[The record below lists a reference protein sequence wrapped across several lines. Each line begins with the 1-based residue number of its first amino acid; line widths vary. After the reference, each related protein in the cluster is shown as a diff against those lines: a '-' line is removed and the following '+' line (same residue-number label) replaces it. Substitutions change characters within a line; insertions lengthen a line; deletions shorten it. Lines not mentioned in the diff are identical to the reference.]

1 MKSDKNIL
9 FQRDQVKEAFIH
21 SFVKLNPRLLV
32 RNPVMFTVEIGTFVM
47 LIVSAYSF
55 TNKSQGSFAYNFT
68 VFIVLL
74 CASLAC
80 VLVILIDGWVLRPR
94 RDPSATSIEEPL
106 LPKAAGYALVVLA
119 LGMLWR
125 LFRYEAVDFSLMLVV
140 VGAVSGVIWGLDRLF
155 FARSRNRAAASAG
168 TLPERVREPVAV
180 EYARSFFPVI
190 VLVLVIRSFLFE
202 PFRIPSDSMMPTLF
216 DGDFIFV
223 SKYSYG
229 LRLPVSN
236 TLVIPTGSPQR
247 GDVIVFRLP
256 PNPKINYIK
265 RLVGLPGDRIRV
277 DSANQ
282 LYVNDVPMP
291 QQPGPTYLGPKQD
304 MWNYAGVPTATEKL
318 GAKRHLIMFA
328 NGGVK
333 EGEWVV
339 PAGHYFFMGDN
350 RNNSKDSRWLDEPD
364 APGFVPERN
373 LVGKAV
379 RIWLNLDTRDGPLW
393 RRIGTA
399 IQ

>member
-1 MKSDKNIL
+1 VNDGDRL
-9 FQRDQVKEAFIH
+9 FIA
-21 SFVKLNPRLLV
+21 
-32 RNPVMFTVEIGTFVM
+32 
-47 LIVSAYSF
+47 
-55 TNKSQGSFAYNFT
+55 
-68 VFIVLL
+68 LL
-74 CASLAC
+74 CAAAVC
-80 VLVILIDGWVLRPR
+80 VLVILIDGWFLRPR
-94 RDPSATSIEEPL
+94 RDPGATNPDEPL
-106 LPKAAGYALVVLA
+106 LPKLAGYALVALS

-125 LFRYEAVDFSLMLVV
+125 LLRYEAVDFSLMLVV
-140 VGAVSGVIWGLDRLF
+140 VGAVSGLIWGLDRVF
-155 FARSRNRAAASAG
+155 FARARVRAAAAAG
-168 TLPERVREPVAV
+168 TPAERVREPVAV

-236 TLVIPTGSPQR
+236 TLILPTGTPQR

-277 DSANQ
+277 DENNQ
-282 LYVNDVPMP
+282 LYVNDVP
-291 QQPGPTYLGPKQD
+291 QKQTAGPVYEGPKQD
-304 MWNYAGVPTATEKL
+304 LPIYAGAPTATEML
-318 GAKRHLIMFA
+318 GTKKHGLLFA
-328 NGGVK
+328 HSSVRV
-333 EGEWVV
+333 GEWTV

-350 RNNSKDSRWLDEPD
+350 RNNSKDSRWLYDSD
-364 APGFVPERN
+364 APGFVPAQN

-393 RRIGTA
+393 GRIGHG

>member
-1 MKSDKNIL
+1 VKDGDNL
-9 FQRDQVKEAFIH
+9 F
-21 SFVKLNPRLLV
+21 
-32 RNPVMFTVEIGTFVM
+32 M
-47 LIVSAYSF
+47 
-55 TNKSQGSFAYNFT
+55 
-68 VFIVLL
+68 VLL
-74 CASLAC
+74 CAGIVC
-80 VLVILIDGWVLRPR
+80 VLVILADGWFYRPK
-94 RDPSATSIEEPL
+94 RDPGATSVAEPT
-106 LPKAAGYALVVLA
+106 LPKMAGYALVLLSVL
-119 LGMLWR
+119 MLWR

-140 VGAVSGVIWGLDRLF
+140 VGVLSGLIWALDQAF
-155 FARSRNRAAASAG
+155 FSRRRKVAAAAAG
-168 TLPERVREPVAV
+168 TPADRVREPIAV

-202 PFRIPSDSMMPTLF
+202 PFRIPSDSMMPTLY

-236 TLVIPTGSPQR
+236 TLLVATGTPQR

-277 DSANQ
+277 DENNQ
-282 LYVNDVPMP
+282 LYVNDKPMP
-291 QQPGPTYLGPKQD
+291 QERGPAYTGPKQD
-304 MWNYAGVPTATEKL
+304 MWNYVGAPTAFETL
-318 GAKRHLIMFA
+318 GDRRHRIMFSA
-328 NGGVK
+328 GNAK
-333 EGEWVV
+333 SGEWVV

-350 RNNSKDSRWLDEPD
+350 RNNSKDSRFLDDAE
-364 APGFVPERN
+364 APGFVPEQN

-393 RRIGTA
+393 RRVWNT

>member
-1 MKSDKNIL
+1 MNDGDSL
-9 FQRDQVKEAFIH
+9 F
-21 SFVKLNPRLLV
+21 
-32 RNPVMFTVEIGTFVM
+32 IG
-47 LIVSAYSF
+47 
-55 TNKSQGSFAYNFT
+55 
-68 VFIVLL
+68 LL
-74 CASLAC
+74 CAGVAC
-80 VLVILIDGWVLRPR
+80 VLVILVDGWFFRPK
-94 RDPSATSIEEPL
+94 RDPGATSVEEPW
-106 LPKAAGYALVVLA
+106 LPKMAGYALVGLSLA
-119 LGMLWR
+119 MLWR
-125 LFRYEAVDFSLMLVV
+125 LFRFEAVDFSLMLVA
-140 VGAVSGVIWGLDRLF
+140 VGAISGVIWLSDQAF
-155 FARSRNRAAASAG
+155 FARRRKLDAASAG
-168 TLPERVREPVAV
+168 TPAERVREPIAV

-229 LRLPVSN
+229 LRLPVTN
-236 TLVIPTGSPQR
+236 TLLIPTGTPQR

-277 DSANQ
+277 DENNQ
-282 LYVNDVPMP
+282 LYVNGKPMP
-291 QQPGPTYLGPKQD
+291 QTPGPAYTGPKQD
-304 MWNYAGVPTATEKL
+304 MWNYVGAPTATEQL
-318 GAKRHLIMFA
+318 GTKRHLIMFA
-328 NGGVK
+328 QGSVK
-333 EGEWVV
+333 TGEWVV

-350 RNNSKDSRWLDEPD
+350 RNNSKDSRWLDDID
-364 APGFVPERN
+364 APGYVPEQN

-393 RRIGTA
+393 RRVGNA

>member
-1 MKSDKNIL
+1 VSDGDNL
-9 FQRDQVKEAFIH
+9 FIA
-21 SFVKLNPRLLV
+21 
-32 RNPVMFTVEIGTFVM
+32 
-47 LIVSAYSF
+47 
-55 TNKSQGSFAYNFT
+55 
-68 VFIVLL
+68 LL
-74 CASLAC
+74 CAGAVC
-80 VLVILIDGWVLRPR
+80 VLVILIDGWFYRPQ
-94 RDPSATSIEEPL
+94 RDPGATSVEEPW
-106 LPKAAGYALVVLA
+106 LPRIAGYALVALSLA
-119 LGMLWR
+119 MLWR

-140 VGAVSGVIWGLDRLF
+140 VGALSGVIWGLDRLF
-155 FARSRNRAAASAG
+155 FAGRRRRAAASAG
-168 TLPERVREPVAV
+168 TPVERVREPIAV

-223 SKYSYG
+223 SKFSYG
-229 LRLPVSN
+229 LRLPVTN
-236 TLVIPTGSPQR
+236 TLVLPTGVPQR

-265 RLVGLPGDRIRV
+265 RLVGLPGDHIRV
-277 DSANQ
+277 DARNQ
-282 LYVNDVPMP
+282 LYVNDIP
-291 QQPGPTYLGPKQD
+291 QVQTPGPPYTGPKQN
-304 MWNYAGVPTATEKL
+304 MWNYAGVPTASEKL
-318 GAKRHLIMFA
+318 GDKIHLIMFA
-328 NGGVK
+328 KGEAK

-350 RNNSKDSRWLDEPD
+350 RNNSKDSRWTGDPD
-364 APGFVPERN
+364 APGFVPEQN

-393 RRIGTA
+393 RRIGNA

>member
-1 MKSDKNIL
+1 VSDGDTL
-9 FQRDQVKEAFIH
+9 FIG
-21 SFVKLNPRLLV
+21 LL
-32 RNPVMFTVEIGTFVM
+32 
-47 LIVSAYSF
+47 S
-55 TNKSQGSFAYNFT
+55 
-68 VFIVLL
+68 
-74 CASLAC
+74 ASLAC
-80 VLVILIDGWVLRPR
+80 VLVILVDGWFLRPQ
-94 RDPSATSIEEPL
+94 RDPSATSVEEPW
-106 LPKAAGYALVVLA
+106 LPKMAGYTLVVLA
-119 LGMLWR
+119 LAMLWR

-140 VGAVSGVIWGLDRLF
+140 VGAMSGVIWALDRLF
-155 FARSRNRAAASAG
+155 FTRRRKLAAAAVG
-168 TLPERVREPVAV
+168 TPAERVREPIAV

-229 LRLPVSN
+229 LRLPVMN
-236 TLVIPTGSPQR
+236 TLVVPTGSPQR

-277 DSANQ
+277 DANNQ

-291 QQPGPTYLGPKQD
+291 QEPGPTYSGPKQD
-304 MWNYAGVPTATEKL
+304 MWNYAGVPTASETL
-318 GAKRHLIMFA
+318 DHKRHLVMFA

-364 APGFVPERN
+364 APGFVPEQN

-393 RRIGTA
+393 RRIGNA

>member
-1 MKSDKNIL
+1 M
-9 FQRDQVKEAFIH
+9 
-21 SFVKLNPRLLV
+21 
-32 RNPVMFTVEIGTFVM
+32 
-47 LIVSAYSF
+47 
-55 TNKSQGSFAYNFT
+55 
-68 VFIVLL
+68 VLL
-74 CASLAC
+74 CAGIVC
-80 VLVILIDGWVLRPR
+80 VLVILADGWFYRPK
-94 RDPSATSIEEPL
+94 RDPGATSVAEPM
-106 LPKAAGYALVVLA
+106 LPKMAGYALVLLSVL
-119 LGMLWR
+119 MLWR

-140 VGAVSGVIWGLDRLF
+140 VGVVSGLIWALDQAF
-155 FARSRNRAAASAG
+155 FARRRKVAAAAAG
-168 TLPERVREPVAV
+168 TPAERVREPIAV

-202 PFRIPSDSMMPTLF
+202 PFRIPSDSMMPTLY

-236 TLVIPTGSPQR
+236 TLLVATGTPQR

-265 RLVGLPGDRIRV
+265 RLVGLPGDHVRV
-277 DSANQ
+277 DENNQ
-282 LYVNDVPMP
+282 LYVNDKPMP
-291 QQPGPTYLGPKQD
+291 QERGPAYTGPKQD
-304 MWNYAGVPTATEKL
+304 MWNYVGAPTEFETL
-318 GAKRHLIMFA
+318 GDKRHRIMFSA
-328 NGGVK
+328 GNAK
-333 EGEWVV
+333 SGEWVV

-350 RNNSKDSRWLDEPD
+350 RNNSKDSRFLDDAE
-364 APGFVPERN
+364 APGFVPEQN

-393 RRIGTA
+393 RRVWNT

>member
-1 MKSDKNIL
+1 MNDGDSL
-9 FQRDQVKEAFIH
+9 F
-21 SFVKLNPRLLV
+21 
-32 RNPVMFTVEIGTFVM
+32 IG
-47 LIVSAYSF
+47 
-55 TNKSQGSFAYNFT
+55 
-68 VFIVLL
+68 LL
-74 CASLAC
+74 CAGVAC
-80 VLVILIDGWVLRPR
+80 VLVILVDGWFVRPK
-94 RDPSATSIEEPL
+94 RDPAAMSVEEPL
-106 LPKAAGYALVVLA
+106 LPKVAGYALVALA
-119 LGMLWR
+119 VAMLWR

-140 VGAVSGVIWGLDRLF
+140 VGAISGAIWVLDKAL
-155 FARSRNRAAASAG
+155 FARPRKLRAAAAG
-168 TLPERVREPVAV
+168 TPPERVREPIAV

-202 PFRIPSDSMMPTLF
+202 PFRIPSDSMMPTLY

-229 LRLPVSN
+229 LRLPVTN
-236 TLVIPTGSPQR
+236 TLLIPTGTPQR

-265 RLVGLPGDRIRV
+265 RLVGLPGDRVRV
-277 DSANQ
+277 DENNQ
-282 LYVNDVPMP
+282 LYVNDKPMP
-291 QQPGPTYLGPKQD
+291 QERGPSYSGPKQD
-304 MWNYAGVPTATEKL
+304 LSNYAGVPTAFEQL

-328 NGGVK
+328 NGGVRT
-333 EGEWVV
+333 GEWVV

-350 RNNSKDSRWLDEPD
+350 RNNSKDSRWLEDND
-364 APGFVPERN
+364 APGFVPEQN

-393 RRIGTA
+393 RRVGNA

>member
-1 MKSDKNIL
+1 VNDGDSL
-9 FQRDQVKEAFIH
+9 FVA
-21 SFVKLNPRLLV
+21 
-32 RNPVMFTVEIGTFVM
+32 
-47 LIVSAYSF
+47 
-55 TNKSQGSFAYNFT
+55 
-68 VFIVLL
+68 LL
-74 CASLAC
+74 CGGVAC
-80 VLVILIDGWVLRPR
+80 VLVILIDGWFVRPR
-94 RDPSATSIEEPL
+94 RDPGASSSSEPMVPRL
-106 LPKAAGYALVVLA
+106 AGYVLVALSLA
-119 LGMLWR
+119 MLWR
-125 LFRYEAVDFSLMLVV
+125 LFRYEAVDFSFMLVL
-140 VGAVSGVIWGLDRLF
+140 VGAISGAIWGLDQAF
-155 FARSRNRAAASAG
+155 FARRRAQAAAAAG
-168 TLPERVREPVAV
+168 TPPERVREPIAV

-236 TLVIPTGSPQR
+236 TLVIPTGTPQR

-277 DSANQ
+277 DEKNQ
-282 LYVNDVPMP
+282 VYVNGVLQP
-291 QQPGPTYLGPKQD
+291 QTPGPVYTGPKQNA
-304 MWNYAGVPTATEKL
+304 WNYVGVPTAWEQL
-318 GAKRHLIMFA
+318 GAKRHQIMFA
-328 NGGVK
+328 RGSVK
-333 EGEWVV
+333 SGEWLV

-350 RNNSKDSRWLDEPD
+350 RDNSKDSRWTDESD
-364 APGFVPERN
+364 APGFVPAEN

-393 RRIGTA
+393 NRIGNA

>member
-1 MKSDKNIL
+1 VNDGDSL
-9 FQRDQVKEAFIH
+9 FVA
-21 SFVKLNPRLLV
+21 
-32 RNPVMFTVEIGTFVM
+32 
-47 LIVSAYSF
+47 
-55 TNKSQGSFAYNFT
+55 
-68 VFIVLL
+68 LL
-74 CASLAC
+74 CASAVC
-80 VLVILIDGWVLRPR
+80 VLVILIDGWYLRPR
-94 RDPSATSIEEPL
+94 RDPGATSVEEPW
-106 LPKAAGYALVVLA
+106 LPKFAGYALVALA

-125 LFRYEAVDFSLMLVV
+125 LFRYEAVDFSLMLVI
-140 VGAVSGVIWGLDRLF
+140 VGAVSGVIWALDRLF
-155 FARSRNRAAASAG
+155 FAAARRRAAAAAG
-168 TLPERVREPVAV
+168 TPPERVREPLAV

-236 TLVIPTGSPQR
+236 TLLVPTGTPQR

-256 PNPKINYIK
+256 PNPKVNYIK

-277 DSANQ
+277 DQNNQ
-282 LYVNDVPMP
+282 LYINDVAVP
-291 QQPGPTYLGPKQD
+291 QERGPTYAGPKQD
-304 MWNYAGVPTATEKL
+304 MLNYAGAPTAFEQL
-318 GAKRHLIMFA
+318 GARRHEIMFA
-328 NGGVK
+328 NGNVK
-333 EGEWVV
+333 TGEWVV

-350 RNNSKDSRWLDEPD
+350 RNNSKDSRFLDEPD
-364 APGFVPERN
+364 APGFVPEQN

-393 RRIGTA
+393 RRIGNA
-399 IQ
+399 VQ

>member
-1 MKSDKNIL
+1 MNDGDSL
-9 FQRDQVKEAFIH
+9 F
-21 SFVKLNPRLLV
+21 
-32 RNPVMFTVEIGTFVM
+32 IG
-47 LIVSAYSF
+47 
-55 TNKSQGSFAYNFT
+55 
-68 VFIVLL
+68 LL
-74 CASLAC
+74 CAGAVCDLI
-80 VLVILIDGWVLRPR
+80 ILIDGWFLRPR
-94 RDPSATSIEEPL
+94 RDPGATSAEEPL
-106 LPKAAGYALVVLA
+106 LPKLAGYALVGLA
-119 LGMLWR
+119 VGMLWR

-140 VGAVSGVIWGLDRLF
+140 VGAVSGIIWGADQAF
-155 FARSRNRAAASAG
+155 FARRRRHGAASAG
-168 TLPERVREPVAV
+168 PPAERVREPIAV

-291 QQPGPTYLGPKQD
+291 QQPGLTYAVPKQD
-304 MWNYAGVPTATEKL
+304 MWNYAGVA
-318 GAKRHLIMFA
+318 
-328 NGGVK
+328 
-333 EGEWVV
+333 
-339 PAGHYFFMGDN
+339 
-350 RNNSKDSRWLDEPD
+350 
-364 APGFVPERN
+364 
-373 LVGKAV
+373 
-379 RIWLNLDTRDGPLW
+379 
-393 RRIGTA
+393 
-399 IQ
+399 

>member
-1 MKSDKNIL
+1 VNDGDSL
-9 FQRDQVKEAFIH
+9 F
-21 SFVKLNPRLLV
+21 
-32 RNPVMFTVEIGTFVM
+32 MG
-47 LIVSAYSF
+47 
-55 TNKSQGSFAYNFT
+55 
-68 VFIVLL
+68 LL
-74 CASLAC
+74 CAGVVC
-80 VLVILIDGWVLRPR
+80 VLVILADGWFVRPK
-94 RDPSATSIEEPL
+94 RDPGAMSVQEPW
-106 LPKAAGYALVVLA
+106 LPKMAGYALVGLSLA
-119 LGMLWR
+119 MLWR

-140 VGAVSGVIWGLDRLF
+140 VGAVSGLIWGVDQAF
-155 FARSRNRAAASAG
+155 FARRRKQLAAAAG
-168 TLPERVREPVAV
+168 TAQERVREPLAV

-236 TLVIPTGSPQR
+236 TLLIPTGAPQR

-277 DSANQ
+277 DENNQ
-282 LYVNDVPMP
+282 LYVNDKPMP
-291 QQPGPTYLGPKQD
+291 QERGPVYSGPKQD
-304 MWNYAGVPTATEKL
+304 MVNYADAPTAFEQL
-318 GAKRHLIMFA
+318 GDKRHLVMFA
-328 NGGVK
+328 HGGVK
-333 EGEWVV
+333 AGEWVV

-350 RNNSKDSRWLDEPD
+350 RNNSKDSRFQDEID
-364 APGFVPERN
+364 APGFVPEQN

-393 RRIGTA
+393 RRIGNA